1 MFLFEKHK
9 ITKKLHVLSIQL
21 NVKFIAALYQTVYMS
36 YLIEHWLDEWIRVIK
51 VKRKKKRV
59 CTKLASLVF
68 AFMLN
73 MNLKK

>member
-1 MFLFEKHK
+1 
-9 ITKKLHVLSIQL
+9 
-21 NVKFIAALYQTVYMS
+21 MS

-51 VKRKKKRV
+51 VKRKKRV
-59 CTKLASLVF
+59 YTKLASLVF